1 MKEIRLHLWIGVACC
16 LLLAAGACTS
26 TSLTVL
32 QPGEAADGVFRK
44 IAVMGCFNSPEDRKN
59 FEDGIVTALQKKGCD
74 AVSSIAFMKHGEK
87 HSEKEMEKLFTRQG
101 LDAILI
107 LKVAGLQEERT
118 DIPETYYY
126 PMEPYV
132 YSWFPYW
139 TDGLGMPIRGGY
151 HEKHDVVKMD
161 SALFSLKTHKRV
173 WEAQSETKRVQS
185 IAKLASSL
193 GPSVAKKLE
202 KEKLIP

>member
-1 MKEIRLHLWIGVACC
+1 MKEIRLHPWIGAACC

-32 QPGEAADGVFRK
+32 KPEAAPDGLYRK
-44 IAVMGCFNSPEDRKN
+44 IAVMGCFNSPEDRKT
-59 FEDGIVTALQKKGCD
+59 FEDGIVEALRKKGCD
-74 AVSSIAFMKHGEK
+74 AVSSLAFMKHGEEHK
-87 HSEKEMEKLFTRQG
+87 EKEMETLFAQQG
-101 LDAILI
+101 LDALLI
-107 LKVAGLQEERT
+107 LKVAGVQEERT
-118 DIPETYYY
+118 SIPETYYY

-161 SALFSLKTHKRV
+161 SALFSLKTHKQV
-173 WEAQSETKRVQS
+173 WQAQSETSRVQS
-185 IAKLASSL
+185 IARLASSL